1 MAFHPG
7 DWPASLTG
15 SALTRGAM
23 SETALAGTR
32 ILPTD
37 HHAVISRSAL
47 STATS
52 LRLRLGDTAIDLIQ
66 SHAVLPDGT
75 VILAVDAMSPT
86 GGLLVAARGRRG
98 EVQLDVTQ
106 LVPVAVRSR
115 IRARVRVTGTAHR
128 FDPANLESCD
138 ADTVMSLLDLPPV
151 ALWTVEPVEVTV
163 TSGEDEALVG
173 TSTYRATCP
182 DPLATVEATHLQHLT
197 RHHRDAVEQLTTLV
211 NPELTARATRVVPVA
226 VDADGVV
233 LRAEAP
239 DGHLDVRLPFARRV
253 TSSADLTAGLRDLLA
268 KAAPHRSDATPH
280 GTTAATA
287 TPCGLP
293 AAECAIPS
301 I

>member
-1 MAFHPG
+1 MAFQPG

-15 SALTRGAM
+15 SAPARGAM

-32 ILPTD
+32 VLPTD

-66 SHAVLPDGT
+66 SHALLPDGT

-115 IRARVRVTGTAHR
+115 VRARVRVTGTAHR

-163 TSGEDEALVG
+163 TSGDDEALVG
-173 TSTYRATCP
+173 ASTYRATCP
-182 DPLATVEATHLQHLT
+182 DPLATVEATHLQHLIQ
-197 RHHRDAVEQLTTLV
+197 HHRDAVDQLTTLV
-211 NPELTARATRVVPVA
+211 NPELTAKATRVVPVA
-226 VDADGVV
+226 VDADGMV

-239 DGHLDVRLPFARRV
+239 GGHLDVRLPFARRV

-268 KAAPHRSDATPH
+268 KATPHRSGCSPH
-280 GTTAATA
+280 GTAAR
-287 TPCGLP
+287 CGLP

-301 I
+301 V

>member
-1 MAFHPG
+1 MLFHPG
-7 DWPASLTG
+7 DWPANLTG
-15 SALTRGAM
+15 SALARGAT

-32 ILPTD
+32 VPPTD
-37 HHAVISRSAL
+37 HHAVVARSAL

-52 LRLRLGDTAIDLIQ
+52 LRLRLGDAAIDLIE

-98 EVQLDVTQ
+98 EVQLDLTQ

-115 IRARVRVTGTAHR
+115 VRARVRVTGTAHR
-128 FDPANLESCD
+128 FDPASLESCD

-151 ALWTVEPVEVTV
+151 ALWTVEPAEVAV
-163 TSGEDEALVG
+163 TSGDDEALVG
-173 TSTYRATCP
+173 ASTYRATRP
-182 DPLATVEATHLQHLT
+182 DPLAAVEATHLDHLI
-197 RHHRDAVEQLTTLV
+197 RHHRDAVDQLTTLV
-211 NPELTARATRVVPVA
+211 NPELTEKATRVVPVA
-226 VDADGVV
+226 VDADGMV

-253 TSSADLTAGLRDLLA
+253 TSSADLPAGLRDLLA
-268 KAAPHRSDATPH
+268 KTAPHRSGASPH
-280 GTTAATA
+280 GTAAATA
-287 TPCGLP
+287 APCGRS

-301 I
+301 V

>member
-7 DWPASLTG
+7 DWSASLTG
-15 SALTRGAM
+15 SAPARGAM
-23 SETALAGTR
+23 AEAALAGIR
-32 ILPTD
+32 VLPTD

-52 LRLRLGDTAIDLIQ
+52 LRLRLGDTAIDLVQ
-66 SHAVLPDGT
+66 SHALLPDGT

-115 IRARVRVTGTAHR
+115 VRARVRVTGTAHR

-138 ADTVMSLLDLPPV
+138 ADTVLSLLDLPPV

-163 TSGEDEALVG
+163 TSGDDEALVC
-173 TSTYRATCP
+173 TSAYRATCP
-182 DPLATVEATHLQHLT
+182 DPLATVEATHLQHLI
-197 RHHRDAVEQLTTLV
+197 RHHRDAVDQLTTLI
-211 NPELTARATRVVPVA
+211 NPELTAKATRVVPVA
-226 VDADGVV
+226 VDADGMV

-268 KAAPHRSDATPH
+268 KATPHQSGCSPH
-280 GTTAATA
+280 GTAA
-287 TPCGLP
+287 PCGLP

-301 I
+301 V